1 LEVLFLLC
9 KSSKENKVNLKIIIK
24 NKMSKISIQ
33 IPQAPLPI
41 GPYSP
46 AILKNGTLYI
56 SGQVPLNPT
65 TGKLINDDIKAAT
78 QQVMENLEAL
88 LNAADMGF
96 DDVVKCSIFMKDL
109 GDFQEMNAIYGT
121 YFKNIPPARETI
133 EIARLPLDAIIEI
146 SCIAIK

>member
-1 LEVLFLLC
+1 MTQTM
-9 KSSKENKVNLKIIIK
+9 K
-24 NKMSKISIQ
+24 
-33 IPQAPLPI
+33 
-41 GPYSP
+41 
-46 AILKNGTLYI
+46 AILLVEDELLLREG
-56 SGQVPLNPT
+56 
-65 TGKLINDDIKAAT
+65 
-78 QQVMENLEAL
+78 VMENLEAL

>member
-1 LEVLFLLC
+1 
-9 KSSKENKVNLKIIIK
+9 
-24 NKMSKISIQ
+24 
-33 IPQAPLPI
+33 
-41 GPYSP
+41 
-46 AILKNGTLYI
+46 LYI
-56 SGQVPLNPT
+56 SGQVPLNPI

-78 QQVMENLEAL
+78 QQVMENLGAL

-109 GDFQEMNAIYGT
+109 GDFQEMNAVYGT
-121 YFKNIPPARETI
+121 YFKTIPPARETI

>member
-1 LEVLFLLC
+1 
-9 KSSKENKVNLKIIIK
+9 
-24 NKMSKISIQ
+24 MSKISIQ

-78 QQVMENLEAL
+78 QQVMENVEAL

-96 DDVVKCSIFMKDL
+96 DDVVKCSIFMKNL
-109 GDFQEMNAIYGT
+109 GDFQEMNAVYGT
-121 YFKNIPPARETI
+121 YFKTI
-133 EIARLPLDAIIEI
+133 QNRTIR
-146 SCIAIK
+146 